1 MQSKQAGLLASP
13 APLALLSAKIAT
25 RKRLFVSLDVAP
37 LAGAWIETKSSKLT
51 YLSTLRPS

>member
-1 MQSKQAGLLASP
+1 MQLSKRDCLRLP